1 MDDVTA
7 VRTLIGDQNA
17 ESFTDLEIGLF
28 NTLAGVSGPGSE
40 YFFAAS
46 MALDALAAKTGTNLT
61 EVRIG
66 DFMDSSGRNKVTA
79 IRAAADAFKDL
90 YYNTPAWAIV
100 ESDESDMNALII
112 IRNYV
117 LRTNP

>member
-1 MDDVTA
+1 MDDILA
-7 VRTLIGDQNA
+7 VRTLIGDEA
-17 ESFTDLEIGLF
+17 SVEFTDDQIALF
-28 NTLAGVSGPGSE
+28 NSLANVSGSGSE
-40 YFFAAS
+40 YFQAASIALNAFAAAVGS
-46 MALDALAAKTGTNLT
+46 NLT

-66 DFMDSSGRNKVTA
+66 DYMDSSGRNKVTA

-100 ESDESDMNALII
+100 ESNESDFTALVI